1 MRTPGTRTPSASR
14 TSMASGCPPASD
26 VMVAGAHPSVAVDG
40 IVLQNGK
47 LVAVRRKNEPYRGMP
62 ALPGRR
68 DGDTGRARPAWLVS
82 APARVAATT
91 PNAAN
96 REIIAAT
103 PARTPAWEPAATLT
117 HKIQTA
123 TTMRKRIDKAY
134 GERLSGPAARTGTD
148 GMANTNA
155 MIANRS
161 L

>member
-1 MRTPGTRTPSASR
+1 MRDAD
-14 TSMASGCPPASD
+14 TS
-26 VMVAGAHPSVAVDG
+26 
-40 IVLQNGK
+40 
-47 LVAVRRKNEPYRGMP
+47 
-62 ALPGRR
+62 
-68 DGDTGRARPAWLVS
+68 RARPAWLVS

-123 TTMRKRIDKAY
+123 TTRRKRIDKAY
-134 GERLSGPAARTGTD
+134 GERRSGPAARTGTD

-155 MIANRS
+155 MLANRS
-161 L
+161 LYSRPNAYNSRYRRPTSSGCPTPA